1 MVEAIEPPGPSMW
14 SSLGLVRGGVFTQ
27 LPAFLASLVRR
38 YGDVSAF
45 RVPWRRFVFVND
57 PQLVK
62 EILVTQQHQFGK
74 SHGFE
79 AMRLL
84 LGEGLLT
91 SEEPLHRQM
100 RRIVQP
106 AFHRERI
113 AAYAGVM
120 SSQATAFAGQLDGS
134 SFDMH
139 AAMTELTLRIATL
152 TLFGVDAGSTAETVS
167 AALHEIMEVFPLA
180 LGPLAPLRRRL
191 RTPSQR
197 RFERSS
203 AQLDRIVLG
212 LIEER
217 RREETERSDVL
228 SLLLEERD
236 EESGFAPSDLQVRD
250 EVMTLFLAGHETT
263 ANALTWT
270 WYLLATHPDVEAR
283 LHREID
289 AVIGARP
296 PGFEDVARLTY
307 TANVLRESL
316 RLYPPAWIIG
326 RRALRDVTVGNYLV
340 RAGTT
345 VLVSP
350 LVMHRTARYFP
361 DPERFDPDRW
371 ERNGEPAPFAYF
383 PFGGG
388 ARRCIGEQF
397 ALTESAIVLA
407 AFARSLR
414 FTLDARTIAEPQA
427 MITLRPRYPMWM
439 HALRR

>member
-14 SSLGLVRGGVFTQ
+14 STFGLVRGGIFTQ
-27 LPAFLASLVRR
+27 LPAFLEDLVHR

-45 RVPWRRFVFVND
+45 RVPWRRFVFFND

-62 EILVTQQHQFGK
+62 EILVTQQHAFGK
-74 SHGFE
+74 SPGFE

-91 SEEPLHRQM
+91 SEEPLHRTM

-113 AAYAGVM
+113 AAYAAVM
-120 SSQATAFAGQLDGS
+120 SSQAAAFAAQLDG

-139 AAMTELTLRIATL
+139 AAMTGLTLRIASL
-152 TLFGVDAGSTAETVS
+152 TLFGVDAGGAAGTVS
-167 AALHEIMEVFPLA
+167 SALHEIMEVFPLA
-180 LGPLAPLRRRL
+180 LGPLALLRRRL
-191 RTPSQR
+191 RAPSHR

-203 AQLDRIVLG
+203 AELDRIVLT

-217 RREETERSDVL
+217 RRERSERNDVL
-228 SLLLEERD
+228 SLLLAERD
-236 EESGFAPSDLQVRD
+236 EESGLAPSDTQVRD

-270 WYLLATHPDVEAR
+270 WYLLATHPAVEER
-283 LHREID
+283 MHREIETVVGSRSPELAD
-289 AVIGARP
+289 I
-296 PGFEDVARLTY
+296 ARLTF
-307 TANVLRESL
+307 TGKVLRESL

-326 RRALRDVTVGNYLV
+326 RRALRDVVVGNYLV
-340 RAGTT
+340 RNGTT

-361 DPERFDPDRW
+361 EPGRFDPDRW
-371 ERNGEPAPFAYF
+371 DSVEPAQFVYF

-397 ALTESAIVLA
+397 ALTESTIVLA
-407 AFARSLR
+407 TLAQLFR
-414 FTLDARTIAEPQA
+414 FTLDERTIAQPQA
-427 MITLRPRYPMWM
+427 MVTLRPRYPMLM
-439 HALRR
+439 HAERR